1 MKTIIHWT
9 LAVLLTGFSTLA
21 VASPPAELNLWKHDP
36 FFYGQCGHC
45 GDFVRF
51 KENKDRADF
60 SDFNLYN
67 QTGYYSVVLYGPE
80 NSTMTLFGEQNYQTD
95 QGYLIIVKKDD
106 TVVQIENL
114 EGFTPG
120 KWINVKADKGGSGAY
135 SIFYQPFPQFKNNVK
150 SGKWGK
156 WWISQEPGIVSPVS

>member
-1 MKTIIHWT
+1 MKTIIHCT

-21 VASPPAELNLWKHDP
+21 IASPTAELNLWKHDP
-36 FFYGQCGHC
+36 FFYGSCGHC

-114 EGFTPG
+114 EEFTPG
-120 KWINVKADKGGSGAY
+120 KWINVKADKGESGAY
-135 SIFYQPFPQFKNNVK
+135 SVFYKPFPQFKNNVK
-150 SGKWGK
+150 SGKWGE